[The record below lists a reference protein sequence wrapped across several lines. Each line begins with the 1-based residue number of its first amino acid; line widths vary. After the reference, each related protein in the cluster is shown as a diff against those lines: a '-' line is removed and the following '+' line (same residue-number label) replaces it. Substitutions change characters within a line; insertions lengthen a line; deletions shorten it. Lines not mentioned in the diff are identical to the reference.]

1 MITAAAC
8 RCLRSATI
16 RELLS
21 QGASTSDIA
30 RRLGVTWSTAAYH
43 IRKVKLSQ
51 LRPIKR
57 LRVQVDLDP
66 ELAASMHSEH
76 KDRLACGMLIE
87 RLPEGLRLTWSE
99 LRPDVTDTAANVD
112 EAVGRL
118 RARAER
124 WRECATT
131 QPDSR
136 YTIYL
141 RDRAAFLDVVA
152 DVLCEHAE
160 RMEVSP

>member
-1 MITAAAC
+1 M
-8 RCLRSATI
+8 
-16 RELLS
+16 
-21 QGASTSDIA
+21 
-30 RRLGVTWSTAAYH
+30 TWSTAAYH
-43 IRKVKLSQ
+43 IRKIKLSQ

-76 KDRLACGMLIE
+76 KDQLACGMLIE

-99 LRPDVTDTAANVD
+99 LRPDVSDTAANVD

-124 WRECATT
+124 WRECAAM

-141 RDRAAFLDVVA
+141 RDRAAFLDVAA
-152 DVLCEHAE
+152 DVLHKHAE
-160 RMEVSP
+160 RMEVQA